1 MSRLIDADKLKT
13 HHVGTELDTDLEVYL
28 TSTIEEAPTVD
39 VISKE
44 KLNLMLKEIES
55 CPITYISEIITRP
68 RILEIIRKYID

>member
-13 HHVGTELDTDLEVYL
+13 HYVGTELDTDLEVYL

-39 VISKE
+39 AISKE

-55 CPITYISEIITRP
+55 CPIKYISEIITRP